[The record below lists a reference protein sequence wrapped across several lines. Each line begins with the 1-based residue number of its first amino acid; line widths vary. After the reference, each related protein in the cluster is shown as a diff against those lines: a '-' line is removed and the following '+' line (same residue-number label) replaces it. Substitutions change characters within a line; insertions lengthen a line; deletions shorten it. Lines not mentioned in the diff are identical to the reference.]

1 MGFVKEF
8 RDFHQEMPEWQY
20 LTDIGV
26 RDMFGEEISKH
37 ILSIVLDRENNY
49 YLIPQGHTGLA
60 YLDEDISFFVLCLN
74 GKKVEIE
81 AIENL
86 KKNQDKTIDTWFDIR
101 EIRIIDQEIKD
112 IFTYDEIIA
121 LITDAFEKLALFKEE
136 GHSKNGIVHITGLD
150 KSKFGE
156 WF

>member
-101 EIRIIDQEIKD
+101 EIRIIDQEIND
-112 IFTYDEIIA
+112 IFSHDELVA
-121 LITDAFEKLALFKEE
+121 LITEALEKRALVREDE
-136 GHSKNGIVHITGLD
+136 YRKNGNVRFTGLD
-150 KSKFGE
+150 ESKFVE
-156 WF
+156 

>member
-26 RDMFGEEISKH
+26 RDMFGDEIERH
-37 ILSIVLDRENNY
+37 TAFMVLDRIKKFF
-49 YLIPQGHTGLA
+49 LIPQGHTGVA
-60 YLDEDISFFVLCLN
+60 YTDEDISFYMLCLD
-74 GKKVEIE
+74 GKKVQIE
-81 AIENL
+81 AVENS
-86 KKNQDKTIDTWFDIR
+86 KKNADTTIDTSFDIR

-121 LITDAFEKLALFKEE
+121 LITDAFEKLALVREDE
-136 GHSKNGIVHITGLD
+136 YRKNGNVRFTGLD
-150 KSKFGE
+150 ESKFVE
-156 WF
+156 